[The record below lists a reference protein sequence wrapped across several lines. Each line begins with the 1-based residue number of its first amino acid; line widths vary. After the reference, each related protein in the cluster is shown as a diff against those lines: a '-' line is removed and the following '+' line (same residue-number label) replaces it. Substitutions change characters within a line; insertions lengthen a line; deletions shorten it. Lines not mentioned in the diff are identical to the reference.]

1 MAKEQSWGPSFT
13 LSLDLYINS
22 FDENWA
28 EVLRLTNTQNDFGG
42 LGDRIPAI
50 FAKRTETDKEGT
62 GTIGIRTQI
71 GNNHGEESYDKDGI
85 LEKEWYKL
93 ELTQYKDNDNKVK
106 LILIGHCTK
115 PWFCSISFVIPV
127 LL

>member
-71 GNNHGEESYDKDGI
+71 GNNHGVESYDKDGI

-115 PWFCSISFVIPV
+115 PWFCSILFVIPV